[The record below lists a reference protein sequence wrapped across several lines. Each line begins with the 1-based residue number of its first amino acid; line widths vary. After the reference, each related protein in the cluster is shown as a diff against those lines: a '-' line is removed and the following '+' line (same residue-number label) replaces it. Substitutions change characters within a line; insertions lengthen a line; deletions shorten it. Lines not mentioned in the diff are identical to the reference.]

1 LADFVLVHVAWG
13 GGWSFDRLAQ
23 DLWTAGHRVVV
34 AELAGLGKRR
44 ADLHPGITLTDHVDD
59 VCAQVEAAGF
69 ARFVLVG
76 HSYGGMVITGV
87 ATRLGGRIDAMVW
100 LDAFL
105 PADGQSLWD
114 ITGDYEHR
122 HYIDSQK
129 FTPGLVAPIMG
140 KLDDRHGRHP
150 LLTLTEPVHFTGEE
164 AKIPR
169 HVYVYATGYNPT
181 PFTRFR
187 NQVIGQGNWE
197 LHEVGGGHDVM
208 ADEPERLL
216 QIVLGLCASSFTAPC
231 WTAVTTPSLKRSTPC
246 WSRLARPRCAVR
258 SMPSPMR
265 WAGFPR
271 CSRATGWYT
280 ARSMPRGPD
289 SARPILPV
297 WTGMRISIRQT
308 PPPRFISGRNWN

>member
-1 LADFVLVHVAWG
+1 MADFVLVHGAWG

-59 VCAQVEAAGF
+59 VCAQVEAAGL

-76 HSYGGMVITGV
+76 HSYGGMVISGV

-140 KLDDRHGRHP
+140 RLDEKHGRHP
-150 LLTLTEPVHFTGEE
+150 LLTLTEAVRFTGEE
-164 AKIPR
+164 AKPKKR
-169 HVYVYATGYNPT
+169 VYVFARSWEPT
-181 PFTRFR
+181 PFRRFAEA
-187 NQVIGQGNWE
+187 VKDDPAWDY
-197 LHEVGGGHDVM
+197 HEADSGHDVM
-208 ADEPERLL
+208 AGQPAQVRDILL
-216 QIVLGLCASSFTAPC
+216 GCA
-231 WTAVTTPSLKRSTPC
+231 
-246 WSRLARPRCAVR
+246 
-258 SMPSPMR
+258 
-265 WAGFPR
+265 
-271 CSRATGWYT
+271 
-280 ARSMPRGPD
+280 
-289 SARPILPV
+289 
-297 WTGMRISIRQT
+297 
-308 PPPRFISGRNWN
+308 